1 MNKIIR
7 AVKEE
12 PDRVATD
19 ILFITFGVWSMFSRP
34 KSFNSTPE
42 LFALT
47 FNVEFIAIGVLLLI
61 GTIMRNYRLKMIGFV
76 LYVIA
81 LVTTAGL
88 ISVVGQSNVSLLI
101 LAFAIRG
108 YTSIKEMRLQQK
120 FLRDLRDTFRS
131 PPKDEDG
138 TN

>member
-1 MNKIIR
+1 
-7 AVKEE
+7 
-12 PDRVATD
+12 
-19 ILFITFGVWSMFSRP
+19 MFSRP